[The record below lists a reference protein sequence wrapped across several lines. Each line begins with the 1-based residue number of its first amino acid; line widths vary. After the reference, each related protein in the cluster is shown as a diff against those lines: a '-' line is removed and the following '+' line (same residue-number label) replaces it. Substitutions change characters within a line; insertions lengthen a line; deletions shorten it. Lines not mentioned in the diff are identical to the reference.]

1 MRYVLGAY
9 VIDDTASWGYTV
21 VLAAYAYGRTG
32 STGWIALIA
41 CTRWI
46 VGLLVSG
53 YAGLL
58 ADRYDRG
65 RLIAASGVL
74 CAAAM
79 VGLTIVVGADG
90 PLWLLPALSALDT
103 ALSSPVRSATG
114 ALVPDIVP
122 KGDLLAANGLFAVL
136 ENVLMVLGPGIG
148 GLLLLAGTPATAM
161 AINAA
166 SYLVAAA

>member
-1 MRYVLGAY
+1 MASKFAATLRIPDMRYLFGAY

-58 ADRYDRG
+58 ADRYDRA

-103 ALSSPVRSATG
+103 ALS
-114 ALVPDIVP
+114 
-122 KGDLLAANGLFAVL
+122 
-136 ENVLMVLGPGIG
+136 
-148 GLLLLAGTPATAM
+148 
-161 AINAA
+161 
-166 SYLVAAA
+166 